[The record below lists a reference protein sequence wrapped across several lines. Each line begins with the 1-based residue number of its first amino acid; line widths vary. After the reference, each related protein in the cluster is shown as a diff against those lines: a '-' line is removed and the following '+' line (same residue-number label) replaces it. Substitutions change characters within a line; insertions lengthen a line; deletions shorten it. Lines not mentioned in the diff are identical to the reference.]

1 MRLIPE
7 ELQLRI
13 LSYISQRE
21 LADTVSL
28 VCRHWHVLANDA
40 SLWHSFPWKLLF
52 SARQEQITLGTRH
65 HTRHTTHDTR
75 HTTHDKVRS

>member
-1 MRLIPE
+1 MAIGGTHKNVESTRAGPMRLIPE

-21 LADTVSL
+21 LALTVSL

-40 SLWHSFPWKLLF
+40 SLWRSLPWKLLF
-52 SARQEQITLGTRH
+52 SSRQDKITLGT
-65 HTRHTTHDTR
+65 
-75 HTTHDKVRS
+75 